1 MPKFITIGIT
11 GLKKTIWVRDEGI
24 EDPIAT
30 LFYLLWQVIA
40 IDHSGRLLDAA
51 MKIQQGKS
59 LEIKG
64 ARDLPFVNIPLDE
77 IKANVDRVQFQQVC
91 LMVMFKMV
99 SYAAT
104 FVSSRNT
111 PEEPCVTTQWTGTNF
126 WTVWFKGIV

>member
-1 MPKFITIGIT
+1 M
-11 GLKKTIWVRDEGI
+11 
-24 EDPIAT
+24 
-30 LFYLLWQVIA
+30 IA

-91 LMVMFKMV
+91 LMVIFKW
-99 SYAAT
+99 SLKQPFLCRHAT
-104 FVSSRNT
+104 HLRS
-111 PEEPCVTTQWTGTNF
+111 GA
-126 WTVWFKGIV
+126 

>member
-1 MPKFITIGIT
+1 M
-11 GLKKTIWVRDEGI
+11 LKNNHWYYGI
-24 EDPIAT
+24 EEDNWGPGWRDWRPYCDP
-30 LFYLLWQVIA
+30 LLSLWQVIA

-91 LMVMFKMV
+91 LMVVFKMV
-99 SYAAT
+99 CYAAI
-104 FVSSRNT
+104 FVSSRKT
-111 PEEPCVTTQWTGTNF
+111 SEEPCVTT
-126 WTVWFKGIV
+126 

>member
-1 MPKFITIGIT
+1 M
-11 GLKKTIWVRDEGI
+11 
-24 EDPIAT
+24 
-30 LFYLLWQVIA
+30 IA

-91 LMVMFKMV
+91 LMVMFKII
-99 SYAAT
+99 SYADI

-111 PEEPCVTTQWTGTNF
+111 LEERCVTTQ
-126 WTVWFKGIV
+126 

>member
-1 MPKFITIGIT
+1 M
-11 GLKKTIWVRDEGI
+11 
-24 EDPIAT
+24 
-30 LFYLLWQVIA
+30 IA

-99 SYAAT
+99 SYTAI

-111 PEEPCVTTQWTGTNF
+111 PEERCVTTQ
-126 WTVWFKGIV
+126 

>member
-1 MPKFITIGIT
+1 M
-11 GLKKTIWVRDEGI
+11 
-24 EDPIAT
+24 
-30 LFYLLWQVIA
+30 IA

-64 ARDLPFVNIPLDE
+64 TRDLPFVNIPLDE

-99 SYAAT
+99 SYAAI

-111 PEEPCVTTQWTGTNF
+111 PEERCVTTQ
-126 WTVWFKGIV
+126 